1 MDPAVEGHVFRMR
14 RADLY
19 VCVHTRVPR
28 HTRVRAV
35 RELRLKPLGFLLRL
49 EPGG

>member
-1 MDPAVEGHVFRMR
+1 MDPAVEGHMFCI
-14 RADLY
+14 RADPC

-28 HTRVRAV
+28 HTRARAV